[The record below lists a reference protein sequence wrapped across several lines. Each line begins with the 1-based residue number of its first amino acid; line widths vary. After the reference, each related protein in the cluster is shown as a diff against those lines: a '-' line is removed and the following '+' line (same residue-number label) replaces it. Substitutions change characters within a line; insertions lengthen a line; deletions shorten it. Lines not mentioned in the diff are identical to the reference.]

1 MNIEEIWPYKVW
13 RYGQFEI
20 ARRTYETIIR
30 GEHLLI
36 NYPTGAGKTAAVLA
50 GAIPASISEKVRII
64 FLVRTKTQFQAP
76 LRELRLM
83 TRRYALN
90 AVFLRSKR
98 DLCLIKGVRLLPY
111 DEFIRFCSEL
121 TSNDLCPYYRAAKRA
136 EIETTGIL
144 SFKEVFAKS
153 VEVGACP
160 YEVARA
166 SLRNSQI
173 IVAAYNYIFDQDL
186 RRTFLADACLKL
198 EDAVLVIDEAHN
210 IPYSLVNLLS
220 RQISEKVVK
229 AARREARRFL
239 PEPYRS
245 SLEEELSTLLA
256 WFRRLRTLVA
266 KNGGELEIE
275 FSDIIAVAFDAIA
288 MMEVVSLIERRLNHV
303 SYLRSVVS
311 FLSLL
316 SEHRVGYSIVASM
329 DEGELTL
336 KHLCIHPAKEV
347 SPVFAKAKSVILMSG
362 TLPPRDYLVSM
373 VGLED
378 ERVNEVR
385 FQMAW
390 ASNVYATVLSGISS
404 RYLERSS
411 AMYRSMGRII
421 DELYQNLKYG
431 VALVVV
437 PSYNMAKTL
446 RAYLCSEPIFVEK
459 ETTKLND
466 VLAAVKGNEKLLIIC
481 AAWGKLVEGVELKLN
496 NSSLVK
502 LVVIAGLPVPQPSII
517 NKKLAEM
524 AKYRLGDSET
534 AWRLVFMVPAA
545 VKVAQAIGRGIRS
558 ELDKVAVAIL
568 DERALENPV
577 KEYLEGIGYRLEM
590 ASTPSE
596 LVEKNRAF
604 INQLIKS

>member
-13 RYGQFEI
+13 RHGQFEI
-20 ARRTYETIIR
+20 ARRTYEAISR
-30 GEHLLI
+30 GECLLI

-50 GAIPASISEKVRII
+50 GAIPAAMSEKARII

-83 TRRYALN
+83 TQRHALD

-98 DLCLIKGVRLLPY
+98 DLCLIKGVSLLPY

-121 TSNDLCPYYRAAKRA
+121 TSNGLCPYYRAAKRA
-136 EIETTGIL
+136 EIAMTGIL
-144 SFKEVFAKS
+144 SCKEVLTKS

-166 SLRNSQI
+166 SLKNSQI

-186 RRTFLADACLKL
+186 RRIFLADACLRL
-198 EDAVLVIDEAHN
+198 EDAVLIVDEAHN

-220 RQISEKVVK
+220 RQISEKAVK
-229 AARREARRFL
+229 AARREVRHFL

-245 SLEEELSTLLA
+245 SLEKELTILLA
-256 WFRRLRTLVA
+256 WFRKLRTIVA
-266 KNGGELEIE
+266 KSGGELEIE
-275 FSDIIAVAFDAIA
+275 FSDIVAIA
-288 MMEVVSLIERRLNHV
+288 SNAAVMKEVVPLIESRLNHV
-303 SYLRSVVS
+303 SYLRNVAS
-311 FLSLL
+311 FLS
-316 SEHRVGYSIVASM
+316 SISVHKVGYSTVASM

-373 VGLED
+373 VGLEE

-385 FQMAW
+385 FQISW
-390 ASNVYATVLSGISS
+390 ASNVRATVLSGISS

-411 AMYRSMGRII
+411 VMYKSMGRVI
-421 DELYQNLKYG
+421 DELYENLKYG

-437 PSYNMAKTL
+437 PSYSMAKTL
-446 RAYLCSEPIFVEK
+446 RAHLHSEPIFVEK

-466 VLAAVKGNEKLLIIC
+466 VLALVKGKEKLLIIC

-496 NSSLVK
+496 NTSLVK

-517 NKKLAEM
+517 NKKLAEI
-524 AKYRLGDSET
+524 AKYKLGDSET

-577 KEYLEGIGYRLEM
+577 KGYLEGLGYRLEM
-590 ASTPSE
+590 ASTLSE
-596 LVEKNRAF
+596 LIEKNRAF
-604 INQLIKS
+604 LNQLIKS